1 MDGVIAV
8 VNLIGAPS
16 TRHQTEEAGPT
27 RDYTE
32 KGNEAATAPSKAHP
46 GMDYR
51 RLVTKRGSANRPK
64 TRACGESS
72 EAKTIKIKLCR
83 QDREQEDLIRRIH
96 QETTEEEAEEE
107 PAETLECRPKK
118 RDREQR
124 GEELVPVGK
133 QVPPDG
139 K

>member
-1 MDGVIAV
+1 MK
-8 VNLIGAPS
+8 
-16 TRHQTEEAGPT
+16 EEV
-27 RDYTE
+27 D
-32 KGNEAATAPSKAHP
+32 
-46 GMDYR
+46 
-51 RLVTKRGSANRPK
+51 
-64 TRACGESS
+64 
-72 EAKTIKIKLCR
+72 
-83 QDREQEDLIRRIH
+83 
-96 QETTEEEAEEE
+96 EE